1 MAAPRRS
8 GLLSKDT
15 STELVRKAP
24 KAPKTMCFVTFLGY
38 PLELEDKDLLLKT
51 PHTLVVRYRES
62 KLKLSW
68 EVPPSSL
75 SNARRCSAGS

>member
-24 KAPKTMCFVTFLGY
+24 KASKTACFVTFLGY
-38 PLELEDKDLLLKT
+38 PPELEDKDLLLKHEGRRT
-51 PHTLVVRYRES
+51 A
-62 KLKLSW
+62 SW
-68 EVPPSSL
+68 EH
-75 SNARRCSAGS
+75 